1 MRTCKHLG
9 HCVSNLPH
17 RYYNSPHAHMHMDVR
32 VCEYTDAHTHS
43 QRDSVTRTSATIWT
57 DTGPTTK
64 QPQRRRR
71 GGFNKMHTSPHAH
84 TQTHTDVHTF
94 NVMNEINK
102 TTVWRNLEPMKTG
115 TGLLVR
121 ERPHTT
127 ELSHTHTHAY
137 NPHSLATVP
146 VEKRLWALGWGW
158 ALPWRMLWRCWWR

>member
-32 VCEYTDAHTHS
+32 VCECTHTRRGI
-43 QRDSVTRTSATIWT
+43 QLL
-57 DTGPTTK
+57 GL
-64 QPQRRRR
+64 QPQSGQTPGPPLNSLKEGGG
-71 GGFNKMHTSPHAH
+71 GGFNKTHTLPHAH
-84 TQTHTDVHTF
+84 TQTHTDIHTF

-146 VEKRLWALGWGW
+146 VEKRL
-158 ALPWRMLWRCWWR
+158 